1 MESNLLEGAEEKQHV
16 NVCFNM
22 CTVNPKCSV
31 LTPASPSNSAVQHN
45 QVKANE
51 CKDETHV
58 AAAVVFPSLSF

>member
-31 LTPASPSNSAVQHN
+31 LTPSNSAVQHN